1 MQSCVR
7 RCPHER
13 LMFHYFVCPEIATM
27 LQNQFYNS
35 KQKNATDEND
45 SDEDGMDSRTIDI
58 AQKREDDVALTME
71 DERFADAV
79 RRYNQGTQDDCRS
92 VAEKI
97 FKRLKKYGGRLLQT
111 HRSGAGRSPII
122 GFTSLNDVDAK
133 ESE

>member
-1 MQSCVR
+1 MKDLCFII
-7 RCPHER
+7 
-13 LMFHYFVCPEIATM
+13 LFVQK
-27 LQNQFYNS
+27 LQQCCKINFTTVN
-35 KQKNATDEND
+35 KEMPPMK
-45 SDEDGMDSRTIDI
+45 TI
-58 AQKREDDVALTME
+58 LME